1 MVVLMSKSEYER
13 ARQAYQAI
21 ASQMRFYFRSDLADA
36 LDAYFK
42 PDVPHEDLGQRVAC
56 EVSAWPEWK
65 RNQTVG
71 VARRPK

>member
-1 MVVLMSKSEYER
+1 MSKSEYEK
-13 ARQAYQAI
+13 ARQAYQDI

-42 PDVPHEDLGQRVAC
+42 PDLPQEDLGQRVVH

-65 RNQTVG
+65 RKQTVG
-71 VARRPK
+71 AARRPK